1 MVMQPTHFWNLS
13 DRANL
18 RPLDWSWHRTIHVQ
32 RPMRTPVMIVMEV
45 FGQEPPQMALVQ
57 DDHMVQAVAANT
69 PNKPLD
75 IRILPRTPGGD
86 HNLLNPHM
94 LDPLPKGCPVDP
106 VLIAQEIPRGLVP
119 WEGINDLLGGPRRRG
134 MCRDVAV
141 DDTTPMVGQ
150 DDQDKEY
157 FVGHRWHDKEIQGH
171 QILDMV
177 LQEGLPRRGWWLG

>member
-75 IRILPRTPGGD
+75 VRILPRTPGGD
-86 HNLLNPHM
+86 HDLLDPHM
-94 LDPLPKGCPVDP
+94 PHPLPKGGAIGAVP
-106 VLIAQEIPRGLVP
+106 IAQQISRCFVP
-119 WEGINDLLGGPRRRG
+119 WEGVYYLLGRPLRGRVFRNIEMDDSSPFMRQDHQDKEYLVCHSRHHKEIHGDQVLDVVIQECLPRRRG
-134 MCRDVAV
+134 WIA
-141 DDTTPMVGQ
+141 
-150 DDQDKEY
+150 
-157 FVGHRWHDKEIQGH
+157 
-171 QILDMV
+171 
-177 LQEGLPRRGWWLG
+177 